1 LKVNSASI
9 KINGQAIGLPVFNVL
24 KVEKICGRAAN
35 FEFSTPP

>member
-1 LKVNSASI
+1 MKVNSASI

-24 KVEKICGRAAN
+24 KVEKICVRAAI